1 MRNYAITIAFIV
13 ISAGVVF
20 CKGREVKGLQKW
32 ATFPEPENVKGI
44 YPEGTSEMDIFADK
58 MEGLISMLPYPARE
72 WKEGIEDIAF
82 LTIKI
87 DKNGRPS
94 GMISK
99 DTLNAFDSTALKL
112 LDLMPKKMIPA
123 IADDGKPIGIVF
135 MQPIVFRK
143 GGKVMP
149 EVKHQAVFEGGE
161 KYIGKEKELEKYNTE
176 TIIKYL
182 RKNIKYRNSV
192 QEMAKNDGIVV
203 KMTVGADGKAN
214 CYMVKK
220 CRFPALNDAIMTAL
234 NAYDGNIEPAQ
245 YVTGEK
251 TESTI
256 YLHINPVG
264 RQNPEKNPI
273 LHYRR
278 EFYSFEKMNAGP
290 HPRVEKDN
298 SVLIPSVPSTT
309 PPAVPQAQHYNIK
322 M

>member
-1 MRNYAITIAFIV
+1 
-13 ISAGVVF
+13 
-20 CKGREVKGLQKW
+20 
-32 ATFPEPENVKGI
+32 
-44 YPEGTSEMDIFADK
+44 
-58 MEGLISMLPYPARE
+58 
-72 WKEGIEDIAF
+72 
-82 LTIKI
+82 
-87 DKNGRPS
+87 
-94 GMISK
+94 
-99 DTLNAFDSTALKL
+99 
-112 LDLMPKKMIPA
+112 MIPA
-123 IADDGKPIGIVF
+123 IADDGKPIGIMF

-220 CRFPALNDAIMTAL
+220 CCFPALNDAIMTAL

-256 YLHINPVG
+256 YLHINPVKG
-264 RQNPEKNPI
+264 GLNKYPPKNYHEEYMKTIWDDIKYRENNGPAI
-273 LHYRR
+273 RNYKPLVKPNGTTSSQTTSHY
-278 EFYSFEKMNAGP
+278 S
-290 HPRVEKDN
+290 
-298 SVLIPSVPSTT
+298 
-309 PPAVPQAQHYNIK
+309 IK
-322 M
+322 I